1 MRYLVLNSD
10 WLSVRQVPYH
20 LYYLVL
26 EKFSHC
32 KIHLNN
38 EALSTKWACLLAE
51 GSKGFLTAYELNY
64 GILDQS

>member
-1 MRYLVLNSD
+1 M
-10 WLSVRQVPYH
+10 PYH

-51 GSKGFLTAYELNY
+51 GSKGFLTACELNY